1 MRALTSPAAVP
12 FNYWVQAARLK
23 FLPQGVLP
31 VTIGGAAAFAAGV
44 FNSAHFIIAFLAAAA
59 VQIGLTMFNDTLDFK
74 YGTDRCTIDAK
85 NPFSGGSGVL
95 ASGCIK
101 PRQAMT
107 VIVGLY
113 LAALVA
119 AIYFAVT
126 VGVWSLGLAG
136 VGAAISILYSAKPFR
151 LAYRGLGE
159 LAMLMG
165 YGPVITGWSYYVHTG
180 SLTPEILL
188 IGLIPGLS
196 MWTMIIINE
205 IPDYAEDRAAEKR
218 NLTYRLGQQ
227 RAKNLFIISLGAIY
241 VYIAVLIGTSV
252 LPPAAALAF
261 AGIPLAFSAAKAA
274 HRHYLDPIKVAGA
287 NKYMVMVYSVT
298 NLTVALGFLLR

>member
-1 MRALTSPAAVP
+1 MRALTSPAPVP
-12 FNYWVQAARLK
+12 FTYWSQAARLK

-31 VTIGGAAAFAAGV
+31 VIIGGVAAYTVGF
-44 FNSAHFIIAFLAAAA
+44 FNPIHFIIAFMAAAA

-74 YGTDRCTIDAK
+74 YGTDRCTDRLK

-107 VIVGLY
+107 VIIGLY
-113 LAALVA
+113 LVAFIAAV
-119 AIYFAVT
+119 YFAFA
-126 VGVWSLGLAG
+126 VGLWSLGLA
-136 VGAAISILYSAKPFR
+136 VIGAAISIAYSAKPFR

-159 LAMLMG
+159 VAMMLG
-165 YGPVITGWSYYVHTG
+165 YGPIVTGWSYYIHTG
-180 SLTPEILL
+180 NLTPEVLL

-205 IPDYAEDRAAEKR
+205 IPDYAEDREAGKR
-218 NLTYRLGQQ
+218 NLTYRLGQ
-227 RAKNLFIISLGAIY
+227 RKAKNLFVVSLGALYGY
-241 VYIAVLIGTSV
+241 VAVLIITGV
-252 LPPAAALAF
+252 LPVAAMLVFLGLPLAIAAAR
-261 AGIPLAFSAAKAA
+261 AAQSY
-274 HRHYLDPIKVAGA
+274 YLDPIKVAVS

-298 NLTVALGFLLR
+298 NLSVALGLLLK